1 MQPREWMMLA
11 LLIIVPLIIA
21 VIVTLWSIK
30 QIAYRPKKQAPPKP
44 VLSADEL
51 VSAGASVAS
60 PAVAAVPSAAECA
73 KPDDTGRC
81 RH

>member
-44 VLSADEL
+44 VLSAEEL
-51 VSAGASVAS
+51 AGVGAG
-60 PAVAAVPSAAECA
+60 VAASAVPAADCA